1 MKRWT
6 CRATSVF
13 LGVLLRKKHRNMQ
26 TFHTYHDISYI
37 FIKFYWYYPLHTM
50 PRLVATFSVYCH
62 GSQAIWPYHV
72 MVNGSH
78 KYYLGS
84 KESCRC
90 SASQCLIVV
99 FARARF
105 YKDSIYDEEAES
117 LLAGAVQLCA
127 LQAICKQWK
136 MDSREGTAQQGVA
149 FEFVWH
155 VMSMSFPRRV
165 SVFFPDIWIFLYW
178 RLVQEIASAEACC
191 AWCSLCGL

>member
-1 MKRWT
+1 
-6 CRATSVF
+6 
-13 LGVLLRKKHRNMQ
+13 
-26 TFHTYHDISYI
+26 
-37 FIKFYWYYPLHTM
+37 
-50 PRLVATFSVYCH
+50 
-62 GSQAIWPYHV
+62 
-72 MVNGSH
+72 
-78 KYYLGS
+78 
-84 KESCRC
+84 
-90 SASQCLIVV
+90 
-99 FARARF
+99 
-105 YKDSIYDEEAES
+105 